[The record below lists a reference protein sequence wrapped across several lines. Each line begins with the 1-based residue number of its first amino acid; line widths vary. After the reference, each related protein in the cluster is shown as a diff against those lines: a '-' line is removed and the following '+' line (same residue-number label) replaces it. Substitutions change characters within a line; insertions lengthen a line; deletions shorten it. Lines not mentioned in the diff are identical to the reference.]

1 MRIEPKKILCA
12 IDFSDFTDTILSY
25 GKSLA
30 LEFESTLCL
39 CHIVQKTIM
48 VSSHMPPYLDYAGIE
63 NERIRH
69 TREELEKIA
78 NSIDVNCDI
87 LVSAGHPADEIEEMA
102 TQNNVDMVIAA
113 THGGSGVKRF
123 LIGSVTN
130 RLVKTLT
137 CPLLVLHS
145 KKKHIASENDQGIK
159 LERILVGCDFSRDSQ
174 LAFDYALSL
183 AQEFQTQLFLAH
195 VMRPTEQIE
204 LPASDY
210 IKLQEG
216 DTIGWTYS
224 EYIDL
229 QKRTYNEDW
238 PKKTAVANR
247 LEKQLSNMVPA
258 ESRNWCTP
266 VTILLE
272 GQPYKELIDYAES
285 ERVDMIVLGIRGHG
299 LLEQFLV
306 GSTTDRVISR
316 ASCPVLAVR
325 HAEKKTS

>member
-1 MRIEPKKILCA
+1 MRIEPKKIMCA
-12 IDFSDFTDTILSY
+12 IDFSEFTDTILSY

-30 LEFESTLCL
+30 LEFGSTLCL
-39 CHIVQKTIM
+39 CHIVQKIIM
-48 VSSHMPPYLDYAGIE
+48 VSSHMPPYIDYAGIE
-63 NERIRH
+63 DERIRH
-69 TREELEKIA
+69 TREKLEKMATAIKM
-78 NSIDVNCDI
+78 DCDI
-87 LVSAGHPADEIEEMA
+87 LISAGHPADEIEAMA
-102 TQNNVDMVIAA
+102 RQNNVDMIIAA

-130 RLVKTLT
+130 RLLKTLS

-145 KKKHIASENDQGIK
+145 QNNHLIFENKKSIK
-159 LERILVGCDFSRDSQ
+159 FKRILVGCDFSRDSQ

-195 VMRPTEQIE
+195 VIRPTEQIE
-204 LPASDY
+204 LPGADY

-216 DTIGWTYS
+216 DTMWTYS

-229 QKRTYNEDW
+229 QK
-238 PKKTAVANR
+238 KTSDEWHNKSTLANR
-247 LEKQLSNMVPA
+247 LETQLSNMVPE
-258 ESRNWCTP
+258 ESRNWCSP

-272 GQPYKELIDYAES
+272 GQPYKELIDYAETKK
-285 ERVDMIVLGIRGHG
+285 VDMIVLGIRGHG
-299 LLEQFLV
+299 FLEQFLV

-325 HAEKKTS
+325 HIDPKPS